1 MAPLYKNIVS
11 KARNAYKEGRTRPV
25 EFRRQQLNQLRKMY
39 VDNEKTFLQ
48 ALKSDLNKPHLEA
61 VIFETDFMLKDLDY
75 ILSRLDDWCKTQ
87 EVPSIVPED
96 KSFIYNDPYGVVL
109 VMGAWNY
116 PAQLTLI
123 PAAGAIAAGN
133 TVIMKPSEVSPA
145 TAKVIADLVPKYL
158 DNECYPV
165 VCGGIP
171 ETTELLKE
179 RFDYIFYTGSTGV
192 GKIVRNAANQY
203 LTPTTLELGG
213 KSPCYID
220 STADMDIAVRRILWG
235 KMFNLGQT
243 CIAPDYILCNK
254 TVQDTFVQ
262 KAKEVLK
269 EWYGNNPQQSPD
281 LCRIVAERHVD
292 RLVGYLN
299 SGKVA
304 VGGKYNKTNKW
315 IEPTILTEVSGDSK
329 IMQDEIFGPILPI
342 VSVKDHVDVI
352 NFINDR
358 EKPLSM
364 YLFSTNN
371 KDVEA
376 ILQKVSCG
384 GVTVN
389 DTLHHA
395 ANHNLPFGGVGHSGM
410 GAYHGDYTF
419 QTFTHKKSVL
429 IRGYGS
435 APDKI
440 LQNRYPP
447 YNQDKLK
454 VLTS

>member
-1 MAPLYKNIVS
+1 MAPSYKAVVD
-11 KARNAYKEGRTRPV
+11 KARQAFKEGRTRDV

-39 VDNEKTFLQ
+39 VENEQMFLE
-48 ALKSDLNKPHLEA
+48 ALKSDLRKPHLEA

-75 ILSRLDDWCKTQ
+75 ILSRLDDWVKTK

-96 KSFIYNDPYGVVL
+96 KSYIYSDPYGVVL

-123 PAAGAIAAGN
+123 PAAGAIACGN
-133 TVIMKPSEVSPA
+133 AVVMKPSEVSPA
-145 TAKVIADLVPKYL
+145 TAKVIETLVPKYL
-158 DNECYPV
+158 DNDCFPV

-192 GKIVRNAANQY
+192 GKIVRDAANKY

-213 KSPCYID
+213 KSPCYVD
-220 STADMDIAVRRILWG
+220 SSADLDIAVRRILWG

-243 CIAPDYILCNK
+243 CIAPDYILCDK
-254 TVQDTFVQ
+254 SVQDNFVQ

-269 EWYGNNPQQSPD
+269 EWYGDNPSQSPD

-292 RLVGYLN
+292 RLAGYLKD
-299 SGKVA
+299 GKVA
-304 VGGKYNKTNKW
+304 VGGKVDKADKW
-315 IEPTILTEVSGDSK
+315 IEPTILTDVTPDSK
-329 IMQDEIFGPILPI
+329 VMQEEIFGPILPI
-342 VSVKDHVDVI
+342 LNVNGHNDVI
-352 NFINDR
+352 DFVNDR

-364 YLFSTNN
+364 YIFSNKD
-371 KDVEA
+371 KDVED
-376 ILQKVSCG
+376 ILRNVSAG

-419 QTFTHKKSVL
+419 ETFTHKKSVL
-429 IRGYGS
+429 KRGYGA
-435 APDKI
+435 APDQI
-440 LQNRYPP
+440 LKNRYPP

>member
-1 MAPLYKNIVS
+1 MAPSYKEIVS
-11 KARNAYKEGRTRPV
+11 NARKAFREGRTRPV

-39 VDNEKTFLQ
+39 VENEQMFLD
-48 ALKSDLNKPHLEA
+48 ALKTDLRKPHLEA
-61 VIFETDFMLKDLDY
+61 VIFETDFMLKDLDF
-75 ILSRLDDWCKTQ
+75 ILSRLDDWVKKQ
-87 EVPSIVPED
+87 EVPSVVPED
-96 KSFIYNDPYGVVL
+96 KSFIYHDPYGVVL

-133 TVIMKPSEVSPA
+133 TVVMKPSDVSPA
-145 TAKVIADLVPKYL
+145 TAKVIETLVPKYL
-158 DNECYPV
+158 DNDCFPV

-192 GKIVRNAANQY
+192 GKIVRDAANKY

-220 STADMDIAVRRILWG
+220 DSADMDIAVRRILWG

-254 TVQDTFVQ
+254 GVQDTFVK

-269 EWYGNNPQQSPD
+269 EWYGDHPEQSPD

-292 RLVGYLN
+292 RLVGYLD

-304 VGGKYNKTNKW
+304 VGGKYNKNDKW
-315 IEPTILTEVSGDSK
+315 IEPTILTEVSPDSK
-329 IMQDEIFGPILPI
+329 IMQDEIFGPILP
-342 VSVKDHVDVI
+342 VLNVNGATDVI
-352 NFINDR
+352 NFVNDR

-364 YLFSTNN
+364 YLFTTKEN
-371 KDVEA
+371 DLED
-376 ILQKVSCG
+376 ILQNVSCG

-395 ANHNLPFGGVGHSGM
+395 ANHNLPFGGVGQSGM

-419 QTFTHKKSVL
+419 ETFTHRKSVL
-429 IRGYGS
+429 VRGYGK
-435 APDKI
+435 APEQI

>member
-1 MAPLYKNIVS
+1 MAPSYKAVVD
-11 KARNAYKEGRTRPV
+11 KARQAYREGRTRSV

-39 VDNEKTFLQ
+39 VENEQMFLD
-48 ALKSDLNKPHLEA
+48 ALKADLRKPHLEA
-61 VIFETDFMLKDLDY
+61 VIFETDFMLKDLDF
-75 ILSRLDDWCKTQ
+75 ILSRLDEWVKKQ
-87 EVPSIVPED
+87 EVSSIVPED
-96 KSFIYNDPYGVVL
+96 KSFIYHDPYGVVL

-123 PAAGAIAAGN
+123 PAAGAMAAGN
-133 TVIMKPSEVSPA
+133 TVVMKPSEVSPA
-145 TAKVIADLVPKYL
+145 TAKVIETLVPKYL
-158 DNECYPV
+158 DNDCYPV

-192 GKIVRNAANQY
+192 GKIVREAANKY

-220 STADMDIAVRRILWG
+220 DTADMDIAVRRILWG

-254 TVQDTFVQ
+254 GVEGKFVQ
-262 KAKEVLK
+262 KAQEVLK
-269 EWYGNNPQQSPD
+269 EWYGDNPEQSPD

-292 RLVGYLN
+292 RLVGYLDN
-299 SGKVA
+299 GKVA
-304 VGGKYNKTNKW
+304 VGGKYNKDDKW
-315 IEPTILTEVSGDSK
+315 IEPTILTDVNPESK

-342 VSVKDHVDVI
+342 LNVSNHTDVI
-352 NFINDR
+352 NFVNDR

-364 YLFSTNN
+364 YLFSTKD
-371 KDVEA
+371 KDVED
-376 ILQKVSCG
+376 ILQNVSSG

-419 QTFTHKKSVL
+419 DTFTHKKSVL
-429 IRGYGS
+429 VRGYGK
-435 APDKI
+435 APEQI

>member
-1 MAPLYKNIVS
+1 MAPSYKAVVD
-11 KARNAYKEGRTRPV
+11 KARQAFRDGRTRDI

-39 VDNEKTFLQ
+39 VENEKTFLE
-48 ALKSDLNKPHLEA
+48 ALKSDLRKPHLEA

-75 ILSRLDDWCKTQ
+75 ILSRLDDWVKTK
-87 EVPSIVPED
+87 EVPSVVPED
-96 KSFIYNDPYGVVL
+96 KSYIYHDPYGVVL

-123 PAAGAIAAGN
+123 PAAGAIACGN
-133 TVIMKPSEVSPA
+133 AVVMKPSEVSPA
-145 TAKVIADLVPKYL
+145 TAKVIETLVPKYL
-158 DNECYPV
+158 DNDCYPV

-192 GKIVRNAANQY
+192 GKIVRDAANKY

-213 KSPCYID
+213 KSPCYVD

-243 CIAPDYILCNK
+243 CIAPDFVLCNK
-254 TVQDTFVQ
+254 EVQDTFVQ

-269 EWYGNNPQQSPD
+269 EWYGDNPAQSPD

-292 RLVGYLN
+292 RLAGYLN
-299 SGKVA
+299 DGKVV
-304 VGGKYNKTNKW
+304 VGGKVDKNDKW
-315 IEPTILTEVSGDSK
+315 IEPTILTDVSADSK
-329 IMQDEIFGPILPI
+329 IMQEEIFGPILPI
-342 VSVKDHVDVI
+342 LNVKSHKDVI
-352 NFINDR
+352 NFVNDR

-364 YLFSTNN
+364 YLFSNN
-371 KDVEA
+371 DAEVED
-376 ILQKVSCG
+376 ILRNVSCG

-395 ANHNLPFGGVGHSGM
+395 ASKSSNLRN
-410 GAYHGDYTF
+410 A
-419 QTFTHKKSVL
+419 Q
-429 IRGYGS
+429 
-435 APDKI
+435 
-440 LQNRYPP
+440 
-447 YNQDKLK
+447 
-454 VLTS
+454 

>member
-1 MAPLYKNIVS
+1 MAPSYKNLVDTAR
-11 KARNAYKEGRTRPV
+11 KAYQEGRTRNV

-39 VDNEKTFLQ
+39 VENEKQFLE
-48 ALKSDLNKPHLEA
+48 ALKTDLNKPHLEA

-75 ILSRLDDWCKTQ
+75 ILSRLDDWVKTK
-87 EVPSIVPED
+87 EVPSVVPED
-96 KSFIYNDPYGVVL
+96 KSYIYHDPYGVAL
-109 VMGAWNY
+109 IMGAWNY
-116 PAQLTLI
+116 PVQLTLI

-133 TVIMKPSEVSPA
+133 CVVMKPSEVAPA
-145 TAKVIADLVPKYL
+145 SAKVIETLIPKYL
-158 DNECYPV
+158 DNKCYTV

-179 RFDYIFYTGSTGV
+179 KFDYIFYTGSTGV
-192 GKIVRNAANQY
+192 GKIVRDAANKF

-220 STADMDIAVRRILWG
+220 DTADMDIAVRRILWG

-254 TVQDTFVQ
+254 NVQSTFVE

-269 EWYGNNPQQSPD
+269 EWYGADPSKSPD
-281 LCRIVAERHVD
+281 LSRIVAERHVD
-292 RLVGYLN
+292 RLVGYLKD
-299 SGKVA
+299 GQVA
-304 VGGKYNKTNKW
+304 VGGKYDKSSKW
-315 IEPTILTEVSGDSK
+315 IEPTILTEVKPESK
-329 IMQDEIFGPILPI
+329 IMQEEIFGPILP
-342 VSVKDHVDVI
+342 VVNVNDHKGVI
-352 NFINDR
+352 DFVNER
-358 EKPLSM
+358 EKPLAL
-364 YLFSTNN
+364 YLFSTKNN
-371 KDVEA
+371 DVQD
-376 ILQKVSCG
+376 ILRNVSAG

-395 ANHNLPFGGVGHSGM
+395 ANHNLPFGGVGASGM
-410 GAYHGDYTF
+410 GAYHGDFTF
-419 QTFTHKKSVL
+419 ETFTHKKSVL
-429 IRGYGS
+429 IRGYGN
-435 APDKI
+435 APDQI